1 MPLFISDMLYAT
13 RIINSVAAFYPAT
26 ECSGRPTTTSVYCK
40 LPLDTAPCFLK
51 KIAPTIL
58 NTIKKIMFG
67 RKRKLRD
74 KPAGFIYIASNQGM
88 PGIIK
93 IGMTY
98 KPPATRLAEL
108 YTTGVPHPF
117 DLEYQC
123 RVPDRHAAERYLH
136 DFFDDKRV
144 NDSREFFAVSAND
157 AAKVTHSRVANKKI
171 RYRKP
176 ASKFKRFIVLSLI
189 LIIGAA
195 ALYKTGHI
203 TETVDTMLPRVRDY
217 VNEFM
222 SRWLAPN

>member
-1 MPLFISDMLYAT
+1 
-13 RIINSVAAFYPAT
+13 
-26 ECSGRPTTTSVYCK
+26 
-40 LPLDTAPCFLK
+40 
-51 KIAPTIL
+51 
-58 NTIKKIMFG
+58 MFG

-98 KPPATRLAEL
+98 KPPSTRLAEL

-136 DFFDDKRV
+136 DFFNEQRV
-144 NDSREFFAVSAND
+144 NNSREFFAVSAND
-157 AAKVTHSRVANKKI
+157 AAKITHSRVANKKI

-176 ASKFKRFIVLSLI
+176 ASKFKRFTVLSLI
-189 LIIGAA
+189 SIGGVV
-195 ALYKTGHI
+195 ALYETGHI
-203 TETVDTMLPRVRDY
+203 TETVDTMLPQLRNYMR
-217 VNEFM
+217 NFIEA
-222 SRWLAPN
+222 WLPPG